1 MNFTI
6 REAIAAMCGGLV
18 KGNIE
23 TEITGVSTDTR
34 AIRPGDLFFA
44 LIGENSDGH
53 EYAALAVEKGASAV
67 VVSRDVEVDGT
78 VIKVPDTLVAMG
90 DLAAW
95 HRRRLNLRA
104 VGITGSVGK
113 TSTKEMVAAVL
124 SRQFNVL
131 KNNGNYNNE
140 IGVPLTVFQLEPE
153 HDILVQEMAMRLPG
167 EIAELAE
174 IVRPDIGVIT
184 NIGISHIERLGSR
197 DAIAAAKSEL
207 LEALP
212 MEGIAILNA
221 DDPYFEFLSTKVSRN
236 VTSYGV
242 SNGDIRAENV
252 QLDADGRPRFTVVVG
267 GAGTR
272 FDVAL
277 PVIGAHNV
285 SNALAA
291 VAVGLCFGIST
302 EEIAAALES
311 VESTEKRA
319 NVIKSKGKYR
329 IIDDSYNASPDSMIG
344 ALKMLAVMDGAR
356 KLAILGDMKELGDQ
370 AGPAHI
376 EVGKAAAGS
385 GLYMIVTVGEL
396 ALNIAEG
403 AKGAG
408 FQGEIRNYYTSE
420 EAAAAVKDIAQAGD
434 VILVKASRS
443 MATEKIVEALR

>member
-1 MNFTI
+1 MKFTI
-6 REAIAAMCGGLV
+6 REAIAAMCGELA

-23 TEITGVSTDTR
+23 AEVTGVSTDTR
-34 AIRPGDLFFA
+34 TIKPGDLFFA
-44 LIGENSDGH
+44 LIGENSNGH
-53 EYAALAVEKGASAV
+53 EYVTLAVEKGASAV
-67 VVSRDVEVDGT
+67 VVSCDVEVNGT
-78 VIKVPDTLVAMG
+78 VIKVPDTLTALG

-95 HRRRLNLRA
+95 YRRQLNLRA

-113 TSTKEMVAAVL
+113 TSTKEMIAAVL
-124 SRQFNVL
+124 SRKFNVL
-131 KNNGNYNNE
+131 KNCGNYNNE
-140 IGVPLTVFQLEPE
+140 IGVPLTVFQLGPE

-197 DAIAAAKSEL
+197 DAIAAAKAEL
-207 LEALP
+207 LDALP
-212 MEGIAILNA
+212 MEGIAVLNA
-221 DDPYFEFLSTKVSRN
+221 DEPYFEFLSGKVSCN
-236 VTSYGV
+236 VTSYGLT
-242 SNGDIRAENV
+242 NGDVRAENI

-267 GAGTR
+267 EAGGR

-277 PVIGAHNV
+277 PVIGMHNV

-302 EEIAAALES
+302 EEIAAALGA
-311 VESTEKRA
+311 VESTDKRA
-319 NVIKSKGKYR
+319 NIIESKGKYK

-344 ALKMLAVMDGAR
+344 ALKTLAVMDGVR
-356 KLAILGDMKELGDQ
+356 KLAILGDMKELGDY
-370 AGPAHI
+370 AESAHK
-376 EVGKAAAGS
+376 EVGKAAAKS

-403 AKGAG
+403 AKSAG
-408 FQGEIRNYYTSE
+408 FQGEIRNYYTTE
-420 EAAAAVKDIAQAGD
+420 EAATAVKDFVQPGD
-434 VILVKASRS
+434 IVLVKASRA